1 MQFTTM
7 IAAAILAG
15 SAIASP
21 VLVGSAIAD
30 PILARQDQPFPSN
43 SPHCTKGNNCC
54 FSSYAACKRQDG
66 GFLGLNA
73 FITCADTPER
83 KEKGTIC
90 SEIGVSTANCT
101 ADCCRVDSATGRN
114 CPIDKSKGF

>member
-30 PILARQDQPFPSN
+30 PVLARQDQPFPRN
-43 SPHCTKGNNCC
+43 SPDCTQGNNCC
-54 FSSYAACKRQDG
+54 FSSYEACKRQDG

-73 FITCADTPER
+73 FITCADNDDRR
-83 KEKGTIC
+83 KTSTFC

-101 ADCCRVDSATGRN
+101 ADCCRVDNATGRN
-114 CPIDKSKGF
+114 CPVNESKGF